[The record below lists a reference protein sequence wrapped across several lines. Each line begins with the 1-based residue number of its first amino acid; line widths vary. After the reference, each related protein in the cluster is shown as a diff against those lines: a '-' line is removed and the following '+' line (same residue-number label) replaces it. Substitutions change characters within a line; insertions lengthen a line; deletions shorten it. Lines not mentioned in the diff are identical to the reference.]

1 MAGNRSARGGG
12 RRSSADARLALAAP
26 QFDLVCEDSWRVD
39 LLQSCMN
46 IGFFISFLG
55 TGYIADRYVQ
65 ARATPRGRCPGVGGT
80 HADRTVRVAAEG
92 KRGRGRGPGR
102 EQAGS
107 GVGTSFELGQNGLG
121 TELAAALSHR
131 EFCLRSLK
139 VADVFRVACGT

>member
-1 MAGNRSARGGG
+1 MAGNPSARGGG

-80 HADRTVRVAAEG
+80 HADRTVRVGAEG
-92 KRGRGRGPGR
+92 KRDEAEVRAASRRGAGWGR
-102 EQAGS
+102 
-107 GVGTSFELGQNGLG
+107 L
-121 TELAAALSHR
+121 LSWDR
-131 EFCLRSLK
+131 T
-139 VADVFRVACGT
+139 G